1 MPEGDTIARAA
12 ARLRPLLIGEPLL
25 EVRHRGAAL
34 RDLAGAR
41 TLAIDVHG
49 KHLWIRLDSG
59 HAIHIHLG
67 MEGRWTLISAAG
79 LARSPRR
86 AASAALAL
94 VVRLGGALCLDAP
107 TVEIVEGMDTRDPAR
122 RLGLGPDVMAE
133 PLELDEILARATAA
147 SNQPRPLGEVLLDQ
161 RIAAGI
167 GNVWKSELCFL
178 ERMDPRS
185 PSGAFD
191 PGALSAL
198 YRRAA
203 RMMVHGMSAIR
214 RITTTEV
221 GVGPVDGP
229 YWVYRRADRPCARC
243 RTPIVRILQ
252 GAETPRSTYYCPAC
266 QAPPARPNPASSGTS
281 SSSSNRSIR

>member
-12 ARLRPLLIGEPLL
+12 ARLRPLLVGEPLL

-34 RDLAGAR
+34 RDLVGAR
-41 TLAIDVHG
+41 VETIDVHG
-49 KHLWIRLDSG
+49 KHLWLRLDGG
-59 HAIHIHLG
+59 HAIHVHLG
-67 MEGRWTLISAAG
+67 MEGRWTLISADG
-79 LARSPRR
+79 LARSPHRV
-86 AASAALAL
+86 ASAALAL

-107 TVEIVEGMDTRDPAR
+107 TVEVITGVDARDPAR
-122 RLGLGPDVMAE
+122 RLGLGPDVMARD
-133 PLELDEILARATAA
+133 LDLDDILARAVAGP
-147 SNQPRPLGEVLLDQ
+147 NRRRPLGELLLDQ
-161 RIAAGI
+161 RVAAGI

-185 PSGAFD
+185 PAEAFAPD
-191 PGALSAL
+191 ALIAL

-252 GAETPRSTYYCPAC
+252 GAEVPRSTYLCPAC
-266 QAPPARPNPASSGTS
+266 QAPPAR
-281 SSSSNRSIR
+281 

>member
-12 ARLRPLLIGEPLL
+12 ARLRPLLVGEPLL

-34 RDLAGAR
+34 RDLVGAR
-41 TLAIDVHG
+41 ALAIDIHG
-49 KHLWIRLDSG
+49 KHLWLRLDSG

-79 LARSPRR
+79 LAESPRR
-86 AASAALAL
+86 TASAALAL
-94 VVRLGGALCLDAP
+94 VVRLGAALCLNAP
-107 TVEIVEGMDTRDPAR
+107 TIEVIEGVDARDPAR
-122 RLGLGPDVMAE
+122 RLGLGPDVMA
-133 PLELDEILARATAA
+133 PTLDVDEILARATTG
-147 SNQPRPLGEVLLDQ
+147 SNRPRPLGEVLLDQ
-161 RIAAGI
+161 RVAAGI

-185 PSGAFD
+185 PTAAFEPD
-191 PGALSAL
+191 ALAAL
-198 YRRAA
+198 YRRTA

-243 RTPIVRILQ
+243 RAPIVRILQ
-252 GAETPRSTYYCPAC
+252 GARVPRSTYYCPAC
-266 QAPPARPNPASSGTS
+266 QVPPAS
-281 SSSSNRSIR
+281 

>member
-1 MPEGDTIARAA
+1 LPEGDTIARAA

-34 RDLAGAR
+34 RDLVGAR
-41 TLAIDVHG
+41 ALAIDIHG

-59 HAIHIHLG
+59 HAIHVHLG

-79 LARSPRR
+79 LAGSPRR
-86 AASAALAL
+86 VASAALAL

-107 TVEIVEGMDTRDPAR
+107 TVQVIEGVDARDPAR
-122 RLGLGPDVMAE
+122 RLGLGPDVMARA
-133 PLELDEILARATAA
+133 LDLDEILARATAPSSQA
-147 SNQPRPLGEVLLDQ
+147 RPLGEVLLDQ

-178 ERMDPRS
+178 ERMNPRS
-185 PSGAFD
+185 PTGAFAPD
-191 PGALSAL
+191 ALAGL

-243 RTPIVRILQ
+243 RATIVRILQ
-252 GAETPRSTYYCPAC
+252 GAAVPRSTYYCPAC
-266 QAPPARPNPASSGTS
+266 QVARAP
-281 SSSSNRSIR
+281 